1 MHLLITGALWKDPPF
16 FKKLENLGHVIS
28 YVSNEC
34 IPLMEQGIDP
44 SRFEGVICNGLFL
57 YTPIEQ
63 FSNLRW
69 IQLTSAGYDRMP
81 MDYIHSHK
89 IDIRNACNVYSIPMA
104 EFILCGVLQLYKQS
118 RFFAAN
124 QAKHKWEKHRNL
136 LELGGKTVCI
146 VGCGNVGTECAK
158 RFKAMG
164 CRVIG
169 INRHICDDGTYH
181 KIVGL
186 DQLNKMLPYAD
197 VIILSIALSSETF
210 HLFKREQFS
219 IMKSDTVFVNIS
231 RGEIVDTA
239 ALIAALPY
247 IGGAVLDVFENE
259 PLTESK
265 LWDMENV
272 IITPHNSFCGEYNAL
287 RLQQLILERL
297 KEKPCSL

>member
-1 MHLLITGALWKDPPF
+1 MHLLITGALQKDPLF

-28 YVSNEC
+28 YAPNEC

-69 IQLTSAGYDRMP
+69 IQLTSAGYDRVP

-89 IDIRNACNVYSIPMA
+89 IDIYNAYNVYSIPMA
-104 EFILCGVLQLYKQS
+104 EYAVSGVLQIYKQS
-118 RFFAAN
+118 RFFAEN
-124 QAKHKWEKHRNL
+124 QRHHRWEKHRKL
-136 LELGGKTVCI
+136 LELYGKKVCI

-158 RFKAMG
+158 RFSAMG
-164 CRVIG
+164 CHIIG
-169 INRHICDDGTYH
+169 INRHLRDDDAYH

-186 DQLNKMLPYAD
+186 DQLSEILPQAD

-231 RGEIVDTA
+231 RGEIVDTP

-247 IGGAVLDVFENE
+247 IGGAILDVFENE